1 MVALAEAPRREG
13 ICTLSTLAVLCLR
26 GANGNT
32 PMGLYR
38 FHIRH
43 AAGLVEDEEGT
54 ELPDLAAAFAEALRC
69 TRELMED
76 VSASGGLQ
84 LEIADEAGRIV
95 LMVPIYGTG
104 GSNPRKEQAHAA

>member
-1 MVALAEAPRREG
+1 MPPLLFAECAGEALGDRIQQVVDGSP
-13 ICTLSTLAVLCLR
+13 
-26 GANGNT
+26 
-32 PMGLYR
+32 
-38 FHIRH
+38 
-43 AAGLVEDEEGT
+43 GLVEDEEGT

>member
-1 MVALAEAPRREG
+1 
-13 ICTLSTLAVLCLR
+13 
-26 GANGNT
+26 
-32 PMGLYR
+32 MGLYR

-43 AAGLVEDEEGT
+43 AAGLVKDEEET
-54 ELPDLAAAFAEALRC
+54 ELPDLAAVFAEALRC

-104 GSNPRKEQAHAA
+104 GSNARKEQGGKPKQPKTQHPAVGATPTECPCLSGCELI